1 MNMDVHKPDWPL
13 SPGWG
18 SDQSRCMSRGTRIST
33 RRRRRLCSGYP
44 RLLAVVWK
52 TLSSIDWFLIDSSRE
67 FAQIQNEKWR
77 KGAEKL
83 TVNKLREFGANVE
96 EGRQRCVNN
105 EALYLRLVEKAILDP
120 AFDSLREIPE
130 TGDLERGF
138 EIAHALK
145 GVTANLSLTPLFI
158 PISEI
163 TELIRNRTETDY
175 RPAVESIIAK
185 RDELL
190 ALSL

>member
-1 MNMDVHKPDWPL
+1 M
-13 SPGWG
+13 
-18 SDQSRCMSRGTRIST
+18 Q
-33 RRRRRLCSGYP
+33 
-44 RLLAVVWK
+44 
-52 TLSSIDWFLIDSSRE
+52 
-67 FAQIQNEKWR
+67 
-77 KGAEKL
+77 

-96 EGRQRCVNN
+96 EGLQRCVNN
-105 EALYLRLVEKAILDP
+105 EALYLRLVEKAIRDP

-130 TGDLERGF
+130 AGDLERGF
-138 EIAHALK
+138 EIAHALN

-163 TELIRNRTETDY
+163 TELLRNRTEADY
-175 RPAVESIIAK
+175 RPTVESIIAK

>member
-1 MNMDVHKPDWPL
+1 M
-13 SPGWG
+13 
-18 SDQSRCMSRGTRIST
+18 
-33 RRRRRLCSGYP
+33 
-44 RLLAVVWK
+44 AVVWK

>member
-1 MNMDVHKPDWPL
+1 M
-13 SPGWG
+13 
-18 SDQSRCMSRGTRIST
+18 
-33 RRRRRLCSGYP
+33 
-44 RLLAVVWK
+44 
-52 TLSSIDWFLIDSSRE
+52 
-67 FAQIQNEKWR
+67 
-77 KGAEKL
+77 L

-96 EGRQRCVNN
+96 EGLQRCVNN
-105 EALYLRLVEKAILDP
+105 EALYLRLVEKAIRDP

-163 TELIRNRTETDY
+163 TELLRNRKETDY